1 MCTFV
6 EQQLTF
12 NTATEEKPVNYEIYL
27 KPTPEKEYYRFRL
40 LWFTDSTD
48 RKTPFVERFIH
59 SVWVEDGDKRFTYD
73 VVCPTTPYVKKKW
86 AGNAYDDCPICR
98 FVNNNFIM
106 LKESNFKDT
115 IARTNH
121 KTFKRRF
128 QAVIPV
134 YVVSDPVYDANNGKF
149 KVFTIA
155 DKEIFEKF
163 KALVIERNNNHKI
176 FNSENALDF
185 LVRVDNVQKVL
196 GEGTDRELRYN
207 KKEIVQMGFSSK
219 PYDIPAITKTA
230 IDQFPF
236 SSLYYYMPTL
246 DDLKSF
252 YKDHCLHAVND
263 DVDDTAI
270 ADIATTPKTEPEV
283 AKPKTTTKDNPK
295 AVEKIKPTDTP
306 LPVDEDLVESVTTSD
321 EPEVDAP
328 VEKSNE
334 KSNDESIN
342 IDDLLND
349 IGF

>member
-6 EQQLTF
+6 EQKLTF
-12 NTATEEKPVNYEIYL
+12 NTATEEKPVNYEIYI

-40 LWFTDSTD
+40 LWFNDSTE

-59 SVWVEDGDKRFTYD
+59 SIWVQDGDKRFTYD
-73 VVCPTTPYVKKKW
+73 LVCPTTPYVKKTW

-98 FVNNNFIM
+98 FANNNFIM

-115 IARTNH
+115 VARDKH

-149 KVFTIA
+149 KVFTIT
-155 DKEIFEKF
+155 DKEIFDKF
-163 KALVIERNNNHKI
+163 KTLVIERNNNHKI

-196 GEGTDRELRYN
+196 GEGTDHELLYN

-236 SSLYYYMPTL
+236 ASLYYYNPTL

-270 ADIATTPKTEPEV
+270 ADIASTSKTEPEV
-283 AKPKTTTKDNPK
+283 VKPKATTKVNPK
-295 AVEKIKPTDTP
+295 AVEKIKQTTQDVST
-306 LPVDEDLVESVTTSD
+306 DEDLVESITTTD
-321 EPEVDAP
+321 ATAEHEVDAP
-328 VEKSNE
+328 VENSNA
-334 KSNDESIN
+334 DSIN

>member
-6 EQQLTF
+6 EQKLTF

-40 LWFTDSTD
+40 LWFNDSSD
-48 RKTPFVERFIH
+48 RKTPFVERFMH
-59 SVWVEDGDKRFTYD
+59 SVWVEEGDKRFTYD
-73 VVCPTTPYVKKKW
+73 VVCPTTPYVKKTW

-98 FVNNNFIM
+98 FANNNFIM
-106 LKESNFKDT
+106 AKESGFKDSV
-115 IARTNH
+115 AREKN

-155 DKEIFEKF
+155 DKEIFDKF

-176 FNSENALDF
+176 FNGENALDF

-196 GEGTDRELRYN
+196 GEGTDHELRYN

-236 SSLYYYMPTL
+236 ASLYYYSPTL

-263 DVDDTAI
+263 DVDDTSI
-270 ADIATTPKTEPEV
+270 ADIASTPKVEPSEV
-283 AKPKTTTKDNPK
+283 VKPKATTKVNPK
-295 AVEKIKPTDTP
+295 SAEKLKPTDTP
-306 LPVDEDLVESVTTSD
+306 PPVDEDLVESITTSD
-321 EPEVDAP
+321 EHEVDP
-328 VEKSNE
+328 SIEKS
-334 KSNDESIN
+334 SDDSIN